1 MSKLLFIA
9 LCDLYD
15 FTNGVTLK
23 VNAQIAGFKELGF
36 EVTSA
41 TYDKDSAL
49 IKNDHEEIRVQSI
62 KKRRIMLFQS
72 IIKYVKNHEI
82 GTVFI
87 RYPHLD
93 FQVMRMLSV
102 LKSKAS
108 RIILEIPS
116 FPLEYPKHSLTVK
129 YFHFMDIM
137 HRKHLK
143 KYIDVILAVGRP
155 VEEYYT
161 VKVVTIPNGYMHQ
174 TESKTTVY
182 PHDPHQ
188 IDMISLTSFYETHGI
203 DRLIEGMKIYHNQG
217 KNETNVTIHLVGD
230 GPKKQHLVELTKE
243 YHLEKYVKFYP
254 PMSHDDINQKLSFI
268 NMGCGPLA
276 LHRAGYVYGSPLKT
290 KDYFQR
296 GLPFIYAYEE
306 IGITADYPY
315 ACQFS
320 FDDSPIDIRKVISFY
335 QSYQPDIEKAVHEM
349 KNYGMEHF
357 NWKNILKL
365 GL

>member
-1 MSKLLFIA
+1 MNKLLFIA

-15 FTNGVTLK
+15 LTNGVTLK
-23 VNAQIAGFKELGF
+23 VNAQIIGFKELGF

-41 TYDKDSAL
+41 TYDKDDAL
-49 IKNDHEEIRVQSI
+49 IINEHEEVRVKSS
-62 KKRRIMLFQS
+62 KKRRITLFQS
-72 IIKYVKNHEI
+72 IIQYVKHHEVGI
-82 GTVFI
+82 VFI

-93 FQVMRMLSV
+93 FQVMNMLKV
-102 LKSKAS
+102 LRPKAS

-129 YFHFMDIM
+129 YFHLMDII
-137 HRKHLK
+137 HRKQLN
-143 KYIDVILAVGRP
+143 KYIDVILAVGKP
-155 VEEYYT
+155 VDEYYK
-161 VKVVTIPNGYMHQ
+161 VKMITIPNGYMHKHEDKP
-174 TESKTTVY
+174 TIFPS
-182 PHDPHQ
+182 DPHQ

-203 DRLIEGMKIYHNQG
+203 DRLIEGMKIYANQG
-217 KNETNVTIHLVGD
+217 KNETNVCIHLVGD
-230 GPKKQHLVELTKE
+230 GPKKQHLMELTKE

-276 LHRAGYVYGSPLKT
+276 LHRADYIYGSPLKT
-290 KDYFQR
+290 KDYFQK

-320 FDDSPIDIRKVISFY
+320 NDDSPIDINRVIKFY
-335 QSYQPDIEKAVHEM
+335 ESYYPHIEKAVHEM